1 MPKIKEV
8 DLAKQLIKSFDGTNY
23 EVYQEVTTPNGSA
36 DIVLK
41 YTFLWAVEVKL
52 GMNLTVLA
60 QAHYNQRYFN
70 YSSVCLPG
78 KSANSKTFDFGRKIC
93 KEWGIG
99 IFTIDMRRHDSAA
112 REYLKPRLNRKA
124 LTNRIILHERMKTY
138 AEAGNSNGDRWTPF
152 NQTVDDL
159 KRYIHANP
167 GCRLNDA
174 LSEIKHHYS
183 SLSTAQNS
191 IRQWIKTG
199 VIEGISLNRG
209 ILTMDN
215 DEQTI
220 SSNRNKAQG

>member
-1 MPKIKEV
+1 MPKIKET
-8 DLAKQLIKSFDGTNY
+8 DLAKQLIKSFDGTDY

-36 DIVLK
+36 EIVLK
-41 YTFLWAVEVKL
+41 YTFIWAVEVKL

-70 YSSVCLPG
+70 YSSICVPG
-78 KSANSKTFDFGRKIC
+78 KSVNSKTFDFGRKIC

-99 IFTIDMRRHDSAA
+99 IFIGT

-124 LTNRIILHERMKTY
+124 LIKRIILHERMKTY

>member
-1 MPKIKEV
+1 MPKIKET
-8 DLAKQLIKSFDGTNY
+8 DLAKQLIKSFDGTDY
-23 EVYQEVTTPNGSA
+23 EIYQEVSTPNGSA

-70 YSSVCLPG
+70 YSSICVPG
-78 KSANSKTFDFGRKIC
+78 KSVNSKTFDFGRKIC

-99 IFTIDMRRHDSAA
+99 IFIGT

-124 LTNRIILHERMKTY
+124 LIKRIILHERMKTY